1 MHISPYRYEFIYIY
15 VCIHVCILHT
25 NHTYICI
32 SSVSLRNVARSFC
45 NCIWYHVNT
54 YIYMCMNAFT
64 YLHININISIYI
76 YTCTRGHQ
84 IYKLYEYMHFLRLL
98 TQRGKILMQL
108 YLVPCIYVV
117 YEYICMHDVYVCCI
131 CMYMW
136 QDPCAP
142 VFGTMYICCVCMFMR
157 CEILVQLYL
166 VPCICYAT
174 GRFGRNTQLCF

>member
-1 MHISPYRYEFIYIY
+1 MHLAYKSYIY
-15 VCIHVCILHT
+15 MYFLRLLTQRSKILLQLYLAPCK
-25 NHTYICI
+25 YI
-32 SSVSLRNVARSFC
+32 
-45 NCIWYHVNT
+45 